1 MEARG
6 KDDELLRKALAR
18 IELLEGKLA
27 EQDVPPKAPN
37 ALNGKPKDD
46 EEDPPIVCPDGTA
59 VLCHKD
65 LGFELNLNK
74 GSQIDPLLV
83 FLLKNA
89 NQKYIYFIKNKLFL
103 KQLVFELR
111 CWVPMR
117 FA

>member
-1 MEARG
+1 MMSFFARLWLG
-6 KDDELLRKALAR
+6 LSCWKASWPS
-18 IELLEGKLA
+18 KMC
-27 EQDVPPKAPN
+27 PPKAPN

-65 LGFELNLNK
+65 FGFELNLNK